1 MSDEYKRIVIDGERH
16 YGQHLMLTAT
26 DCNDKLLSISKIS
39 YFCEVLVDEIDMV
52 AFGDPLVARFG
63 EGIEEGIS
71 AVQLIQTSA
80 ISLHTNDQ
88 SRDLYLDVFSCKEF
102 KEEDVLKVVN
112 EFFAPETT
120 TPQMVYRK

>member
-1 MSDEYKRIVIDGERH
+1 MTHGLWVEFFIAVSP
-16 YGQHLMLTAT
+16 T
-26 DCNDKLLSISKIS
+26 
-39 YFCEVLVDEIDMV
+39 
-52 AFGDPLVARFG
+52 
-63 EGIEEGIS
+63 
-71 AVQLIQTSA
+71 VQLIQTSA

-120 TPQMVYRK
+120 TPHMVYRK